1 MQMANISNHQIAEL
15 LVGIARS
22 QQAIIEA
29 VESMRPGFRSTHLS
43 PALMNA
49 ARVRDTHRPLQLADL
64 PARVLLQCMGRNGAD
79 LDRVAADL
87 AEIIERQ
94 GGGSDSLDMT
104 KV

>member
-1 MQMANISNHQIAEL
+1 MANLSNHQIAEL
-15 LVGIARS
+15 LVGIARA

-49 ARVRDTHRPLQLADL
+49 ARVRDTHRPLQLGDL

-79 LDRVAADL
+79 VDRVARDL
-87 AEIIERQ
+87 AEILERP
-94 GGGSDSLDMT
+94 GGAGNDSLDMT
-104 KV
+104 KLL